1 MNTFAEMMKNLAQ
14 NDRVLTKTT
23 NGATALSTTNS
34 ALVDLFGTIGAMRHY
49 KEDDI
54 IQKVKAA
61 MAEDPVLTL
70 KMLFYARDVR
80 GGLGER
86 RVFRIAIHYLAVM
99 YSEYV
104 KKVIPFIGF
113 YGRFDDLYEL
123 LDTSCEDAMWSYMS
137 AQFKDDLNKMKEG
150 EPISL
155 LAKWIKTPDASSQR
169 TRYLGIVTAKKLGYT
184 VYEFKRLLRKMRK
197 YLRVVERQMSA
208 NLWSGIDYEIVP
220 ARAAM
225 LYRRAFAR
233 HDEIR
238 YRAYIDKVSAGK
250 AKINAATLYPYDIVE
265 RIWHNGSYEDRQVLE
280 AQWKS
285 LPNYVEG
292 ENNVLIMADVSGSM
306 WGRPICT
313 SIGLAIYFAER
324 NKGAYKDLFLTFSE
338 RPQFVKIDP
347 TKSLYEKIRNAEQA
361 DWGNNTNLA
370 SAFDRILDLAVR
382 NNISQKD
389 LPKSLIIIT
398 DMEFDRCVSN
408 ARSWETFYESMS
420 RRYREA
426 GYILPNV
433 VFWNVNSVQDTFHAD
448 ANRRGVQLVSGQS
461 TAVFKTLMGSV
472 DKTPYEYMLYVL
484 DDERYS
490 IIEYALSSN

>member
-34 ALVDLFGTIGAMRHY
+34 ALVDLFSTIGAMRNY

-54 IQKVKAA
+54 IQKIKAA

-123 LDTSCEDAMWSYMS
+123 LDTNCEDAMWSYMS
-137 AQFKDDLNKMKEG
+137 AQFKDDLNKMEKG

-208 NLWSGIDYEIVP
+208 NLWCGIDYETVP

-225 LYRRAFAR
+225 LYRKAFAR

-238 YRAYIDKVSAGK
+238 YRAYIDKVNEGK
-250 AKINAATLYPYDIVE
+250 AKVNAATLYPYDIVE
-265 RIWHNGSYEDRQVLE
+265 RIWHNSHCEDRQVLE

-347 TKSLYEKIRNAEQA
+347 NKSLYEKIREAEQA

-370 SAFDRILDLAVR
+370 SAFNRILELAVR
-382 NNISQKD
+382 NHIRQED

-398 DMEFDRCVSN
+398 DMEFDRCVYN
-408 ARSWETFYESMS
+408 ARAWETFYESMS

-426 GYILPNV
+426 GYTLPNV

-448 ANRRGVQLVSGQS
+448 ANKRGVQLVSGQS
-461 TAVFKTLMGSV
+461 TAIFKTLMGSV